1 MMRGVFLQKIVS
13 LDEFLN
19 HPGQV
24 QSIAHGQPVVIV
36 NQNQPLLYLLTP
48 DDLTAMIAQPDESKA
63 IKIQEVRRTI
73 ADYTQELIHNAESRH
88 KRNILSKKSMEILH
102 YRIKRHILPFFKEA
116 TITEINTKL
125 LSAFVDYLSAENIGN
140 VAIAQ
145 YLIIV
150 KMALQASQQQG
161 HLEAL
166 PEFPSITAKRQ
177 SRGAFTL
184 QEYALL
190 LRTAWRMRN
199 QTFSFQNVLHLNA
212 MGLDK
217 RLLTMR
223 PEMYYLISFMVNS
236 FVRPSDIKVMKNM
249 HIKRIERAQTY
260 LRLSL
265 PETKGHDAPIV
276 TMRQAVNVYEKLVR
290 DAKQR
295 GYGKPDDY
303 VFLPEIK
310 NREYAMRILGFL
322 FNWLLF
328 ETNLKQG
335 PHGIGR
341 TLYSLRHTAIT
352 FRLLYGQGIDMLTL
366 ARNART
372 SVSMIEKHYASTL
385 SGEMNIS
392 LLQSKRGLKPIKV
405 TVKA

>member
-1 MMRGVFLQKIVS
+1 MRGALLQKIVS

-24 QSIAHGQPVVIV
+24 QTMAHGQPVVVV
-36 NQNQPLLYLLTP
+36 NQDKPLFYLLTP
-48 DDLTAMIAQPDESKA
+48 DDLTAMIGNAHEVNNA
-63 IKIQEVRRTI
+63 LNHELIKSIG
-73 ADYTQELIHNAESRH
+73 DYTNDLIQNAQSRY
-88 KRNILSKKSMEILH
+88 KRNILSKKSVDILR
-102 YRIKRHILPFFKEA
+102 YRIKKHILPFFKTLA
-116 TITEINTKL
+116 ISDINTKVL
-125 LSAFVDYLSAENIGN
+125 ANFVDYLNEAQIGN

-145 YLIIV
+145 YLMIV
-150 KMALQASQQQG
+150 KMALQASQRQG
-161 HLEAL
+161 HLDTL
-166 PEFPSITAKRQ
+166 PEFPSITSKRQ

-184 QEYALL
+184 QEYSLL
-190 LRTAWRMRN
+190 LRTAWRMRE
-199 QTFSFQNVLHLNA
+199 QTFNFQNVLHLNA

-223 PEMYYLISFMVNS
+223 KEMYYLISFMVNS
-236 FVRPSDIKVMKNM
+236 FVRPSDIKVMKHM
-249 HIKRIERAQTY
+249 HVKRIERAQTY

-276 TMRQAVNVYEKLVR
+276 TLRQAVNVYEKLHK
-290 DAKQR
+290 DAKAR

-310 NREYAMRILGFL
+310 NRDYAMRILGFL

-328 ETNLKQG
+328 ETDLKQG

-392 LLQSKRGLKPIKV
+392 LLQSKRMQKSSWSASAL
-405 TVKA
+405 A